1 MPHLTVHVLESELA
15 GREAP
20 LIATLTEAVVAVY
33 GEWAREIVEVRLIGV
48 PAGRWG
54 IGGKPAADPAPSV
67 TFGIKEGAFHRPD
80 TPEIVAGLIAGVTD
94 AIVAVCGE
102 RVRSGVSVELVGA
115 PDGRSGI
122 GGVVA
127 AQRS

>member
-15 GREAP
+15 GRETP

-54 IGGKPAADPAPSV
+54 IGGKPAVDPAPSV

-80 TPEIVAGLIAGVTD
+80 TPEIVARLVAGVTD

-102 RVRSGVSVELVGA
+102 RVRSGVSVELVGV
-115 PDGRSGI
+115 PDGRSGT
-122 GGVVA
+122 GGVVV

>member
-1 MPHLTVHVLESELA
+1 MPHLTVHVLEHELA
-15 GREAP
+15 GRETQ
-20 LIATLTEAVVAVY
+20 LIETLTEAVVAVY
-33 GEWAREIVEVRLIGV
+33 GEWARDIVEVRLIGV

-54 IGGKPAADPAPSV
+54 IGGRPAADPAPSV

-102 RVRSGVSVELVGA
+102 RVRPGVSVELVGA

-127 AQRS
+127 A